1 MTGPATPAV
10 HATKETMSSPLFKSL
25 SISARL
31 GLGFGCLLV
40 LLVAMATVGQLS
52 LNQVNTRM
60 QEMTGAGATKTKLVN
75 SMLESVGSVGI
86 QSRSSAMLNE
96 IGPKQA
102 QEQIQAV
109 RKTLQEYAK

>member
-1 MTGPATPAV
+1 M

-75 SMLESVGSVGI
+75 SMLESNPVPTFWI
-86 QSRSSAMLNE
+86 TNHLQSMDRAYRRRFDL
-96 IGPKQA
+96 
-102 QEQIQAV
+102 
-109 RKTLQEYAK
+109 